1 MLRINRVKIQINT
14 SNGSYGYD
22 DTLTDGLNIIASEDN
37 TSGKSSVIA
46 AIYYSLGF
54 EEIIG
59 GKGEKVLTAV
69 YKTAIEDGEDVW
81 PVLESGVYL
90 EIHNGKETITIY
102 RSATMEGRDNR
113 LVTVY
118 HSEMSNIKKSG
129 VVVED
134 MYVHM
139 PNSAVNVKGFH
150 TFLERFLYIEL
161 PLVPAADDGTRKLY
175 LQLIFAAMFIEQ
187 KNGWSNIMSGMPFL
201 GIRES
206 KKRVLEFILRLD
218 TLENEKKKDSLRTR
232 DSSIK
237 FQWDT
242 IIKELNI
249 LVYREACNPKGLPM
263 FPQILSEE
271 DLSNMFI
278 KKDGVEIEEYI
289 EMLQE
294 QYNNLTVLKPKI
306 VDNFEEI
313 QVELNATESSI
324 QEFERELYRNRSLQH
339 SEKSII
345 DKLTSNL
352 EIIETDIK
360 NNKDAA
366 RLRTLGSELDLMTS
380 KDTCPVCSQPIQ
392 DTLIPDSGYMQ
403 VMSIDENIRHL
414 NAQNEMLEFAQN
426 SHKRNM
432 EKIQERIK
440 QLENSILSLRSMA
453 KSLRNDLYS
462 INENISESI
471 IHKKLQLD
479 AEMNSLQRLSDFF
492 NAQKQKLKDLSNDW
506 KDYLKDK
513 ADLPKKKF
521 SDSDEEKIKILRNHF
536 IGSLTQFGY
545 KSIPNL
551 NQIDISMDSYLPVIE
566 GFDMKFDSSASDNI
580 RAIWSFVL
588 SLLETSNEKSGNH
601 PGTLIFDEPA
611 QHSIV
616 SSDVEKFFNHIIKL
630 KNCQVIIGMTIRD
643 SDTRQAINKLPSN
656 SFNLIK
662 VPYKAFKKFSAD
674 SE

>member
-1 MLRINRVKIQINT
+1 MLRINRLKIQIKT
-14 SNGSYGYD
+14 SNGTYGYD
-22 DTLTDGLNIIASEDN
+22 GTFTNGLNIIASEDN

-46 AIYYSLGF
+46 AIYYCLGF

-69 YKTAIEDGEDVW
+69 YKTAIEEGEDVW
-81 PVLESGVYL
+81 PVLESGAYL
-90 EIHNGKETITIY
+90 EIYNGKETVTIY

-113 LVTVY
+113 LITVF
-118 HSEMSNIKKSG
+118 HSRMNNIKNTD
-129 VVVED
+129 VLIED

-139 PNSAVNVKGFH
+139 PNSAVYVKGFH
-150 TFLERFLYIEL
+150 TFLERFLHIEL

-175 LQLIFAAMFIEQ
+175 LQLVFSAMFIEQ

-206 KKRVLEFILRLD
+206 KKRVLEFLLRLD

-237 FQWDT
+237 FQWDFL
-242 IIKELNI
+242 IKELNTF
-249 LVYREACNPKGLPM
+249 VYREGCVPHGLPLS
-263 FPQILSEE
+263 PQILSEE
-271 DLSNMFI
+271 DLSNLII
-278 KKDGVEIEEYI
+278 KKQDAEIDEYI
-289 EMLQE
+289 EELQE
-294 QYNNLTVLKPKI
+294 QYNKLSLLNPKV
-306 VDNFEEI
+306 VDNFDHI
-313 QVELNATESSI
+313 QEELNATENSI
-324 QEFERELYRNRSLQH
+324 EEFEREIYRNRGLLH
-339 SEKSII
+339 SESSSI
-345 DKLTSNL
+345 DKLSNNL
-352 EIIETDIK
+352 EIIETDIR

-366 RLRTLGSELDLMTS
+366 RLRTLGSELDLATS
-380 KDTCPVCSQPIQ
+380 KDTCPVCSQPIH
-392 DTLIPDSGYMQ
+392 DTLIPHSSHMQ

-414 NAQNEMLEFAQN
+414 NAQKDMLEFAQEG
-426 SHKRNM
+426 HRRNKD
-432 EKIQERIK
+432 KIRERIV
-440 QLENSILSLRSMA
+440 QLENSLLTLRSVA

-471 IHKKLQLD
+471 IRKKLQLD
-479 AEMNSLQRLSDFF
+479 AEMNSLYQLIEYF
-492 NAQKQKLKDLSNDW
+492 NTKKQKLRELSNDW
-506 KDYLKDK
+506 KEYLKDK

-521 SDSDEEKIKILRNHF
+521 SDLDEEKIKILRNHF
-536 IGSLTQFGY
+536 IKNLTQFGY

-616 SSDVEKFFNHIIKL
+616 SSDVDKFFNHIIKL

-643 SDTRQAINKLPSN
+643 SDTRQTINKLPSD

-662 VPYKAFKKFSAD
+662 VPYKAFKKFSTAI
-674 SE
+674 E

>member
-1 MLRINRVKIQINT
+1 MLRINRLKIQINT
-14 SNGSYGYD
+14 SNGIYGYD
-22 DTLTDGLNIIASEDN
+22 GTFTDGLNIIASEDN

-46 AIYYSLGF
+46 AIYYCLGF

-69 YKTAIEDGEDVW
+69 YKTAIEEGEEVW
-81 PVLESGVYL
+81 PVLESGAYL
-90 EIHNGKETITIY
+90 EIYNGKETVTIY
-102 RSATMEGRDNR
+102 RAAKMEGRESW

-118 HSEMSNIKKSG
+118 HSTMDNIKKTG
-129 VVVED
+129 VLIED
-134 MYVHM
+134 LYVHM
-139 PNSAVNVKGFH
+139 PNSTVNEKGFH
-150 TFLERFLYIEL
+150 AFLERFLHIEL

-175 LQLIFAAMFIEQ
+175 LQLLFSAMFIEQ

-237 FQWDT
+237 FQWDSL
-242 IIKELNI
+242 IKELNI
-249 LVYREACNPKGLPM
+249 LVYREGCIPHGLPLT
-263 FPQILSEE
+263 PQILSEE
-271 DLSNMFI
+271 DLSNLLI
-278 KKDGVEIEEYI
+278 KKEGLEIDEYI
-289 EMLQE
+289 EELE
-294 QYNNLTVLKPKI
+294 VEYSNLKLLKPKV
-306 VDNFEEI
+306 VDNFDDI
-313 QVELNATESSI
+313 QQELNETENSI
-324 QEFERELYRNRSLQH
+324 EDFERELYKNRGLLH
-339 SEKSII
+339 SESSII

-366 RLRTLGSELDLMTS
+366 RLRKLGSELDLATS

-392 DTLIPDSGYMQ
+392 DTLIPHAGHMQ

-414 NAQNEMLEFAQN
+414 DAQKEMLEFAQS
-426 SHKRNM
+426 SHIRNM
-432 EKIQERIK
+432 EKIKERIK
-440 QLENSILSLRSMA
+440 QLENSLLTLRSMA

-479 AEMNSLQRLSDFF
+479 AEMNSLYQLVEYF
-492 NAQKQKLKDLSNDW
+492 NTKKQKLRELSDDW
-506 KDYLKDK
+506 KEYLKDK

-536 IGSLTQFGY
+536 IRNLTQFGY

-566 GFDMKFDSSASDNI
+566 KFDMKFDSSASDNI

-643 SDTRQAINKLPSN
+643 SDTRQLINKLPSN

-662 VPYKAFKKFSAD
+662 VPYKAFQKFST
-674 SE
+674 E